1 MPEYVTPG
9 VYYERADASDA
20 FIAPLRT
27 DIAGF
32 VGIARRGPVGLAI
45 PVDGWRQ
52 FAAWFGDFTGSGYL
66 AYAARGFF
74 ENGGRR
80 CWIVRVAGATATS
93 ASGVA
98 LAAPTPAAPPPFTP
112 AWEVRASSA
121 GVWGNDVE
129 VEWRE
134 THRAQIAA
142 DPALSTAEYAIVS
155 SVAGFERGTHVR
167 VFVTPGVPAYR
178 VVSAVDPGRRRLYW
192 VNPQPKLRLSFE
204 QPLTGFDTSRPL
216 IIESIE
222 YTLLAREVGKL
233 VAVVENLSLSPAHRR
248 YGPAVLA
255 PIDTPEEGRFNAR
268 NTGSNAPGPVVLRE
282 LRSDTDIAK
291 LWPLASAS
299 LVRQTLNGGADGLAP
314 LTARDFIGDAPDPF
328 DDIATRTSKR
338 RGIRALEP
346 VSEVAV
352 VAVPDIHIHAAY
364 PPLKRPPPVC
374 VPDPCLP
381 PPPSAPA
388 TPRVASIGDLP
399 PRFTEQQI
407 FQVQQA
413 LIDHCEMAQDRFA
426 LLSPPLET
434 VDDARLGIGPLRE
447 WRRRFDSAFGALY
460 GPWLLV
466 PDPLQLDASGLR
478 AIPPCGHVAG
488 FIAQTDLRIGV
499 HRAPANGALTW
510 VQNVTLP
517 VDDELHGVL
526 NPENVNAIR
535 CFAGRGLRVFGARTL
550 SSDPDW
556 RFVNVR
562 RLLLMIEKAIRIGSQ
577 WVTFEPNNS
586 LTRTTLHLALTSLL
600 LEIWRRGALA
610 GATAREAFYVNC
622 SETQN
627 PPAKRDL
634 GMLIA
639 EIGIAP
645 AKPFE
650 FIVVRVG
657 VSDNALEISETGTVA
672 EVA

>member
-66 AYAARGFF
+66 AYVARAFF
-74 ENGGRR
+74 ENGGDR
-80 CWIVRVAGATATS
+80 CWIVRVAGATAAS
-93 ASGVA
+93 AGA
-98 LAAPTPAAPPPFTP
+98 IACIAPNSATLPPYSP
-112 AWEVRASSA
+112 AWKVWTSSP

-129 VEWRE
+129 IEWRE
-134 THRAQIAA
+134 THRSQITVNTT
-142 DPALSTAEYAIVS
+142 LSTTEYAAVS

-167 VFVTPGVPAYR
+167 VFVAPGVAAYR
-178 VVSAVDPGRRRLYW
+178 VVSAVDATQRRLYW
-192 VNPQPKLRLSFE
+192 INPQPKLRLSYE
-204 QPLTGFDTSRPL
+204 QPLPNFDSSRQL
-216 IIESIE
+216 VVESIE
-222 YTLLAREVGKL
+222 YTLLARELGKL

-248 YGPAVLA
+248 YGPRVLK
-255 PIDTPEEGRFNAR
+255 PIEMPEEGRFDPR
-268 NTGSNAPGPVVLRE
+268 KFGSNAPASVFLEE
-282 LRSDTDIAK
+282 LRTDAEIAK
-291 LWPLASAS
+291 LWPLASAT
-299 LVRQTLNGGADGLAP
+299 LDRQLLSGGADGLASLAP
-314 LTARDFIGDAPDPF
+314 RDFIGDAADPF
-328 DDIATRTSKR
+328 DDIPTRMSKR
-338 RGIRALEP
+338 RGLRALEP
-346 VSEVAV
+346 VGEVAV
-352 VAVPDIHIHAAY
+352 VAVPDIHIHAVY
-364 PPLKRPPPVC
+364 PPPKRPPPVC
-374 VPDPCLP
+374 IPDPCLP

-388 TPRVASIGDLP
+388 LPRVASVGDLP
-399 PRFTEQQI
+399 PRFTAQQI

-413 LIDHCEMAQDRFA
+413 LTTHCEMAHDRFA

-434 VDDARLGIGPLRE
+434 VNDARIGIGPWRE
-447 WRRRFDSAFGALY
+447 WRSHFDTAFGALY

-466 PDPLQLDASGLR
+466 PDPLKLDPTGLR

-499 HRAPANGALTW
+499 HRAPANGALSW
-510 VQNVTLP
+510 AQDVTLP
-517 VDDELHGVL
+517 VDSDLHGVL
-526 NPENVNAIR
+526 NPENINAIR

-562 RLLLMIEKAIRIGSQ
+562 RLLLMIEKAIRIGTQ
-577 WVTFEPNNS
+577 WVTFEPNNTI
-586 LTRTTLHLALTSLL
+586 TRTTLHLALTSLL
-600 LEIWRRGALA
+600 LEVWRRGALV
-610 GATAREAFYVNC
+610 GATAQEAFYVNC
-622 SETQN
+622 SEAQN
-627 PPAKRDL
+627 PPGTREL
-634 GMLIA
+634 GMLVA
-639 EIGIAP
+639 EIGISP

-657 VSDNALEISETGTVA
+657 VSDNALEISDSGTVA